1 MTGGQIFVTGG
12 TENNKTAISQLWPMG
27 SLWTFGM
34 FQPSLVRIITGMN
47 CLNHTVLY
55 DPFFVILHF
64 VTGGHQV
71 DGKQY
76 K

>member
-1 MTGGQIFVTGG
+1 
-12 TENNKTAISQLWPMG
+12 MG

-34 FQPSLVRIITGMN
+34 FQPSLVPIITGMN

-55 DPFFVILHF
+55 DLFIVILHF
-64 VTGGHQV
+64 VTGGHRG

>member
-1 MTGGQIFVTGG
+1 
-12 TENNKTAISQLWPMG
+12 MG
-27 SLWTFGM
+27 SLWSFGM
-34 FQPSLVRIITGMN
+34 FQPSLVPIITDMN

-55 DPFFVILHF
+55 DPFIVILHF
-64 VTGGHQV
+64 VTGGHRG